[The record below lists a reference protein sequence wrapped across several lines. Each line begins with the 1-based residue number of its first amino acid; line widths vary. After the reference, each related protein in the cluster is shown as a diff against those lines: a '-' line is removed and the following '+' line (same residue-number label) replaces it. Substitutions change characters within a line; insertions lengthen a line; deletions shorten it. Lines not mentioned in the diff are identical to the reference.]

1 MKRSASVRAAAAYSA
16 IVGRAWPVVGGSA
29 GCAGSSEWFLSR
41 RRTMGPRECVVVD
54 IFLVGGCGVL
64 SVD

>member
-1 MKRSASVRAAAAYSA
+1 VRAAAAYSA

-29 GCAGSSEWFLSR
+29 GWAGSSEWFLSR
-41 RRTMGPRECVVVD
+41 RRTIGPRVCDWGVEVD
-54 IFLVGGCGVL
+54 MFLVGADRVI